1 MNPFF
6 QLMSKSFAKS
16 MWLELQIDP
25 ADPQL
30 LDHLDR
36 LLQAGMLQPEQI
48 LQIAKV
54 CLSENL
60 IIAPSNI
67 QTVVKEPLAPKVQ
80 APTPA
85 TPTIWQTLRDELSL
99 RWLLFLG
106 VFLVVLSSGVL
117 AATQWS
123 RFPAWGQYGLLWLY
137 TIGFWITG
145 RWSQRQQG
153 LKLTANTLQL
163 VALLLVPVNFWAIDS
178 FGLWHQPWEI
188 ATTAFSS
195 AVPKVIATIS
205 LAGIT
210 YLSIPHP
217 TTAARWLMCTYIA
230 LSTLQLGWQIP
241 HWAAIT
247 IYIGSIGLAIVLQK
261 TKQIS
266 PGKLAIF
273 GLGVLL
279 LRGLFVAH
287 LPFTSFA
294 LAIGILGWL
303 FAQWAIQQQQQ
314 LMRVKSIIQNSP
326 SRRLLKHQE
335 TLNGLISLYNRLG
348 AGLLTLGW
356 ALGLSEW
363 YTSPWQSMAVN
374 GLALIWI
381 WQRLQRD
388 GKERDLVAL
397 FLVGLQTYFLSS
409 FLWQFISTGV
419 LLAKI
424 LPTIKHLFGENYLFA
439 GSLLIF
445 PYLLLWVWITA
456 WFWKREQ
463 RSLCRTGETLML
475 TTGVVATLFSGGS
488 PLGLL
493 IDLVAS
499 TAILFH
505 ITHRYPPLRSGSVYL
520 THLCGL
526 LTIVAAVNYRW
537 DWCKSIAN
545 NIFFPNNSLISNDD
559 LLISFVIGS
568 AVLAMVAAIEL
579 CFSAR
584 ASQPE
589 DDHWLQSAWDYGR
602 ISTMLAYCGFAI
614 VMIAC
619 NVAAG
624 IWPVFWLII
633 PAAFTHLSHRQPR
646 VILPWQQVAQSQAGW
661 WAIGG
666 LLTAVLLSIQAMS
679 WLNGILIVGLGMM
692 TLLVRSMVRNVDLI
706 ITDTYDQEDI
716 DSRPYYVNQSAIAA
730 ATIQIGFGLLLGI
743 HLSYGKIA
751 NPLWLIIG
759 AVICS
764 GLWFISKRLHLRSYA
779 PLSEVYGV
787 AADLWAI
794 GLAILGI
801 AIGAGNYCLRDFPWL
816 ATPFTIFIDPQ
827 QISNL
832 ASPTLS
838 RNWLI
843 SSLIL
848 LWAMQQ
854 RQRWLNIGIAIPTWI
869 WTTISFIT
877 AEISLGAG
885 VHLAGGNT
893 LALAIV
899 NIALALLLWI
909 WQFYQQKRSIN
920 QTLWLFGASSMPI
933 WLAAWGLILRLPY
946 FNSYSG
952 GLSIAIG
959 IICILSSRNY
969 HQKFIAYS
977 GMSLVTLGCYELVT
991 YQISQA
997 PAGGNVVDAFT
1008 IYGFVTAVLALIYR
1022 LGVWFKARQQQEYW
1036 WDLPLS
1042 SIKNVAHA
1050 HWAIASVWKVSAAV
1064 MPVIPIPQFTLLHLA
1079 ISGLLG
1085 IYALIQGRD
1094 REHSDWWVYL
1104 GLAELMGVGI
1114 YARSI
1119 FQHLSIV
1126 DNSLVTLACLLGI
1139 LLLLAPWGAWG
1150 WDYRPWRRVALILPL
1165 TRVVFEWQDISI
1177 LNLLVLAIFYGGVAR
1192 RQQHFGWAYLSLLFL
1207 NWSGLRLLWENHLT
1221 SPIWYALL
1229 VGLSILIAVQWD
1241 PAWRKS
1247 RYYRHYGRL
1256 GGTGIISVTAIVWHQ
1271 PWLPV
1276 ILGLAIATAGLL
1288 LRVRAWLYVGTTT
1301 FLLTTGYQLI
1311 ILITE
1316 QPVTKWA
1323 IGLATG
1329 MLIILLAAN
1338 FERRREQITQAL
1350 QHWLDQL
1357 QDWQ

>member
-1 MNPFF
+1 MEMNPSF
-6 QLMSKSFAKS
+6 QLMSKSLAKL

-30 LDHLDR
+30 LAHLDR

-48 LQIAKV
+48 LQIAKT

-60 IIAPSNI
+60 IIAPSTI
-67 QTVVKEPLAPKVQ
+67 QSVAQEPIYSTPAPKLV
-80 APTPA
+80 PA
-85 TPTIWQTLRDELSL
+85 APTIWQTLRDELSL

-178 FGLWHQPWEI
+178 FGLWHHPWEI
-188 ATTAFSS
+188 ATA
-195 AVPKVIATIS
+195 AIATLS

-210 YLSIPHP
+210 YLSTPRP
-217 TTAARWLMCTYIA
+217 AARLLMGTYLA
-230 LSTLQLGWQIP
+230 LGLLQLGWQIP

-261 TKQIS
+261 TKQTGQ
-266 PGKLAIF
+266 GKLAIF

-326 SRRLLKHQE
+326 SRRLIKHQE

-348 AGLLTLGW
+348 AALLTLGW
-356 ALGLSEW
+356 FLGLSEW

-388 GKERDLVAL
+388 AKERDLVAL

-409 FLWQFISTGV
+409 FLWRFISTGA

-424 LPTIKHLFGENYLFA
+424 LPPIKQLFGENYLFA

-463 RSLCRTGETLML
+463 QSLCRTGEALML
-475 TTGVVATLFSGGS
+475 TTGVVATLFSGAS

-493 IDLVAS
+493 IDLLTS
-499 TAILFH
+499 TTILFH

-526 LTIVAAVNYRW
+526 LTVLAAVNYRW
-537 DWCKSIAN
+537 DWCKSIAHSL
-545 NIFFPNNSLISNDD
+545 FFASNSLISNDD
-559 LLISFVIGS
+559 LLLGFVVGS
-568 AVLAMVAAIEL
+568 AVLSMVAAIEL

-584 ASQPE
+584 TCQPE
-589 DDHWLQSAWDYGR
+589 HEQWQQSAWDYGR
-602 ISTMLAYCGFAI
+602 ILTMLAYCGFAI

-619 NVAAG
+619 NVASG
-624 IWPVFWLII
+624 IWPIFWLII
-633 PAAFTHLSHRQPR
+633 PATFTHLAHRQPR
-646 VILPWQQVAQSQAGW
+646 VSLPWQQVAQVQAGW

-666 LLTAVLLSIQAMS
+666 LLTAVLLSIQAVS
-679 WLNGILIVGLGMM
+679 WLNGILVVAVGMM
-692 TLLVRSMVRNVDLI
+692 TLVVRSMVRNGHLI
-706 ITDTYDQEDI
+706 TTDTYDQEDI
-716 DSRPYYVNQSAIAA
+716 ATHDTNQSAIAA
-730 ATIQIGFGLLLGI
+730 ATIQIALGLLLGT
-743 HLSYGKIA
+743 HLAYGKID

-759 AVICS
+759 AVVCS
-764 GLWFISKRLHLRSYA
+764 GLWFVSKRLQRHSRGQNSLA
-779 PLSEVYGV
+779 EVYGV
-787 AADLWAI
+787 ATDLWAI
-794 GLAILGI
+794 GLAALGI
-801 AIGAGNYCLRDFPWL
+801 AIGAANYFLRDFPWI
-816 ATPFTIFIDPQ
+816 ATPFTILIDPQ
-827 QISNL
+827 QINNFTS
-832 ASPTLS
+832 STLS

-854 RQRWLNIGIAIPTWI
+854 RQRWPNIGIEIPDWI
-869 WTTISFIT
+869 WTTTSFIT

-899 NIALALLLWI
+899 NIALALLLWM
-909 WQFYQQKRSIN
+909 WQSFPKRSNSTI
-920 QTLWLFGASSMPI
+920 WLFSASSMPI
-933 WLAAWGLILRLPY
+933 WLATWGLVLRLPY

-977 GMSLVTLGCYELVT
+977 GMSLITLGCYELVT

-997 PAGGNVVDAFT
+997 PAGGNIADALT
-1008 IYGFVTAVLALIYR
+1008 IYGFVTAILALIYR
-1022 LGVWFKARQQQEYW
+1022 LGVWFKARKDQESW
-1036 WDLPLS
+1036 WDLPLNN
-1042 SIKNVAHA
+1042 IKNVAHA
-1050 HWAIASVWKVSAAV
+1050 HWAIASAWKVSAAV
-1064 MPVIPIPQFTLLHLA
+1064 VPAIPIPQFTLLHLA

-1085 IYALIQGRD
+1085 IYALIQGRE

-1119 FQHLSIV
+1119 FQQLGIL
-1126 DNSLVTLACLLGI
+1126 DNNLVLLACLLGI
-1139 LLLLAPWGAWG
+1139 LLLLAPWSTWG
-1150 WDYRPWRRVALILPL
+1150 WNHRPWRQVALILPV
-1165 TRVVFEWQDISI
+1165 TRVVFEWQDILI

-1192 RQQHFGWAYLSLLFL
+1192 RQQHFGWAYLSLLFI
-1207 NWSGLRLLWENHLT
+1207 NWAGIRLLFDNHLT
-1221 SPIWYALL
+1221 SPIWYSLL
-1229 VGLSILIAVQWD
+1229 IGISILIAVQWD

-1247 RYYRHYGRL
+1247 RTYRHYGRL
-1256 GGTGIISVTAIVWHQ
+1256 GGAGIIAVTALIWHQ

-1276 ILGLAIATAGLL
+1276 ILGLAIGTAGLL
-1288 LRVRAWLYVGTTT
+1288 LRVRAWLYVGTIT

-1311 ILITE
+1311 ILVTE

-1323 IGLATG
+1323 IGLLAG

>member
-1 MNPFF
+1 
-6 QLMSKSFAKS
+6 MSKSPIQS
-16 MWLELQIDP
+16 IWLELQIDP
-25 ADPQL
+25 QDPHL
-30 LDHLDR
+30 LVNLDR
-36 LLQAGMLQPEQI
+36 LLQSGMLQPEQI
-48 LQIAKV
+48 LQIAKA

-60 IIAPSNI
+60 IIAPSTI
-67 QTVVKEPLAPKVQ
+67 PFFVSKPITSAPAPKL
-80 APTPA
+80 ASTPA
-85 TPTIWQTLRDELSL
+85 APTIWQTLRDELSL

-137 TIGFWITG
+137 TIGFWITS

-178 FGLWHQPWEI
+178 FGLWHQLWEI
-188 ATTAFSS
+188 ATA
-195 AVPKVIATIS
+195 AIATIS

-210 YLSIPHP
+210 YLSIPRP
-217 TTAARWLMCTYIA
+217 TAAARWLMGTYIA
-230 LSTLQLGWQIP
+230 LSALQLGWQIP
-241 HWAAIT
+241 YWAAIT

-261 TKQIS
+261 TKQIGQ
-266 PGKLAIF
+266 GKLAIF

-287 LPFTSFA
+287 LPITSFA

-303 FAQWAIQQQQQ
+303 FAQWAIQQQHQ
-314 LMRVKSIIQNSP
+314 LMRVKSIIQNNP
-326 SRRLLKHQE
+326 SRRLIKHQE

-348 AGLLTLGW
+348 AGLLLLGW
-356 ALGLSEW
+356 FLGLSEW

-409 FLWQFISTGV
+409 FLWRFISTGA

-424 LPTIKHLFGENYLFA
+424 LPTLRQLFGENYLFA
-439 GSLLIF
+439 SSLLIF

-456 WFWKREQ
+456 WFWKRQ
-463 RSLCRTGETLML
+463 QPSLCRTGESLIL
-475 TTGVVATLFSGGS
+475 TTGVVATLFSAGS
-488 PLGLL
+488 SLSLL

-526 LTIVAAVNYRW
+526 LTIFAAVNYRW

-545 NIFFPNNSLISNDD
+545 NIFFPNNSLINNDD
-559 LLISFVIGS
+559 LLMSFVVGS
-568 AVLAMVAAIEL
+568 ATLAMVAVIEL

-589 DDHWLQSAWDYGR
+589 HDHWPQSAWDYGR
-602 ISTMLAYCGFAI
+602 ILTMLAYCGFAV

-624 IWPVFWLII
+624 IWPIFWLII
-633 PAAFTHLSHRQPR
+633 PVAFTHLAHRQPR
-646 VILPWQQVAQSQAGW
+646 ASLPWQQIAQAQAGW

-666 LLTAVLLSIQAMS
+666 LLTAVLLSIQAVS
-679 WLNGILIVGLGMM
+679 WLNGILLLGMGMM
-692 TLLVRSMVRNVDLI
+692 TLIVRSMVRNADLI

-716 DSRPYYVNQSAIAA
+716 TATSHYANQSAIAA
-730 ATIQIGFGLLLGI
+730 ATIQIGFALLLGI
-743 HLSYGKIA
+743 HLSYSKID

-764 GLWFISKRLHLRSYA
+764 GLWFISKRLYLRSQV

-787 AADLWAI
+787 ATDLWAI
-794 GLAILGI
+794 GLVALGI
-801 AIGAGNYCLRDFPWL
+801 TIGAGNYFLRDFPWL
-816 ATPFTIFIDPQ
+816 ANPLTIFIDSQ

-832 ASPTLS
+832 ASTPLS

-854 RQRWLNIGIAIPTWI
+854 RQRWQNIGIEISTCI
-869 WTTISFIT
+869 WTTTSFIT
-877 AEISLGAG
+877 AEISWGAG

-909 WQFYQQKRSIN
+909 WQSYQQKRSIN
-920 QTLWLFGASSMPI
+920 QTIWLFGASSMPI

-952 GLSIAIG
+952 GLLIAIG
-959 IICILSSRNY
+959 LVCILSSRNY
-969 HQKFIAYS
+969 CQKFIAYS
-977 GMSLVTLGCYELVT
+977 GMMLITLGCYELVA
-991 YQISQA
+991 YQISLA
-997 PAGGNVVDAFT
+997 PTGGNVADALT
-1008 IYGFVTAVLALIYR
+1008 IYGFVTAILALVYR
-1022 LGVWFKARQQQEYW
+1022 ITVWFKTRQHREYW
-1036 WDLPLS
+1036 WNLPLNNV
-1042 SIKNVAHA
+1042 KNVAHA
-1050 HWAIASVWKVSAAV
+1050 HWAIASAWKVSAAV
-1064 MPVIPIPQFTLLHLA
+1064 MPAIPIPQFTLLHLA

-1094 REHSDWWVYL
+1094 RENSDWWVYL

-1119 FQHLSIV
+1119 FQHLVVI
-1126 DNSLVTLACLLGI
+1126 DNSLVTLACLCGI
-1139 LLLLAPWGAWG
+1139 LLLLAPWSAWG
-1150 WDYRPWRRVALILPL
+1150 WNHRPWRQVALILPL
-1165 TRVVFEWQDISI
+1165 TRVVFEWQDISL
-1177 LNLLVLAIFYGGVAR
+1177 LNLLVLAIFYGSVAR

-1221 SPIWYALL
+1221 SPIWYAILI
-1229 VGLSILIAVQWD
+1229 GLSILIAVQWD
-1241 PAWRKS
+1241 PAWRNS
-1247 RYYRHYGRL
+1247 RHHRHYGRL
-1256 GGTGIISVTAIVWHQ
+1256 GGAGIIAVTALVWHQ

-1276 ILGLAIATAGLL
+1276 ILGLAISSIGLL
-1288 LRVRAWLYVGTTT
+1288 LRVRAWFYVGTIT

-1323 IGLATG
+1323 IGLAAG

-1338 FERRREQITQAL
+1338 FERRRDQITQAL